1 MEELKQTLKK
11 QQVKKIVEYT
21 QMRKMLRLIKRMKKI

>member
-1 MEELKQTLKK
+1 MEELKQIRKK

>member
-11 QQVKKIVEYT
+11 QQVKKTVEYT
-21 QMRKMLRLIKRMKKI
+21 QMRKMLRQIKRMKKI